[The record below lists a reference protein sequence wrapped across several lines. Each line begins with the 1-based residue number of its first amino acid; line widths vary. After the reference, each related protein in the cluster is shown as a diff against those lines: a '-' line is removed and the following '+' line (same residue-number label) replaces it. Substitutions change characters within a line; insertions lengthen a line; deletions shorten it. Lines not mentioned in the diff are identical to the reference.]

1 MLISNSW
8 DIMCANDGLGRMLE
22 QEWYDKGIVVG
33 AKAFISRLEPKKS
46 ALSQTTGLSKR
57 LQFTLW

>member
-1 MLISNSW
+1 
-8 DIMCANDGLGRMLE
+8 MCANDGLGRMLE

-46 ALSQTTGLSKR
+46 ALSQSTGLSKR